1 MAPKISSTR
10 VPQAC
15 SASCATSAGSGAV
28 AEITAEF
35 RDASAMVVTEYRG
48 LSMKQI
54 TQLRRSLGSD
64 VNYTVA
70 KNTLVKRAAAD
81 AGVEGLDDLLV
92 GPTAIAFV
100 TGEPVDAAKA
110 LRDAA
115 RTNPTL
121 VLKGG
126 SFGDQPI
133 SAADITAMAD
143 LPSREELLARFAGAL
158 QAPLV
163 KTAGLLQALP
173 RNLAYGLSALI
184 EQRETAAAA

>member
-1 MAPKISSTR
+1 MDDPRPEKVAIVDEIAGKLS
-10 VPQAC
+10 
-15 SASCATSAGSGAV
+15 SASAV
-28 AEITAEF
+28 F
-35 RDASAMVVTEYRG
+35 VTEYRG
-48 LSMKQI
+48 MNV
-54 TQLRRSLGSD
+54 TAMAGLRGSLRASGAEHK
-64 VNYTVA
+64 VY
-70 KNTLVKRAAAD
+70 KNTLARFAAERAGL
-81 AGVEGLDDLLV
+81 GVLTELLV
-92 GPTAIAFV
+92 GPTALTFV
-100 TGEPVDAAKA
+100 GDDTVAAAKA

-184 EQRETAAAA
+184 EQRETAAA